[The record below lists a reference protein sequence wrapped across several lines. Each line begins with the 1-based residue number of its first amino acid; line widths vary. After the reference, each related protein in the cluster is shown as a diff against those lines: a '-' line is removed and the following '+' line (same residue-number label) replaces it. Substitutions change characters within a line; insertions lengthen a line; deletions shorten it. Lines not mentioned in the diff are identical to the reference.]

1 MVNVEFKRKDRQE
14 LGWGIFV
21 KYWKWEASHHTWMM
35 VGGCLKQWI
44 GTLSRVNEN
53 KDSMPGLSQL
63 GKKADPASTYGK

>member
-1 MVNVEFKRKDRQE
+1 
-14 LGWGIFV
+14 
-21 KYWKWEASHHTWMM
+21 MM